1 MGFCGFTPD
10 KNLEDK
16 RLTMERSQATNF
28 SAYFKKYLY
37 KIYPTCAIKNFMR
50 FFNKLPLSAQ
60 MSRNFNNGIEIY
72 QFITQLTP

>member
-1 MGFCGFTPD
+1 VFFHLESTHQVGFCGFTPD

-37 KIYPTCAIKNFMR
+37 KTYSTCAIKNLMK
-50 FFNKLPLSAQ
+50 FFYIN
-60 MSRNFNNGIEIY
+60 
-72 QFITQLTP
+72 